1 MNAIAILALTL
12 SLAAAS
18 PQEPEI
24 GRISEDQVEK
34 ELEQIKSIQH
44 EVMVEPET
52 SAEPQRNSVEPVYD
66 AVEQQAAFP
75 GGQAALMRWIS
86 ANLIYPVAAQENG
99 VQGRV
104 IVRFVVEK
112 DGTVT
117 NPMVVRSVDPDLD
130 KEALR
135 LVKKMPRWQPGKLNG
150 VVVRSNFYL
159 PVTFKLQDK

>member
-1 MNAIAILALTL
+1 MNTIAIMALTL

-18 PQEPEI
+18 PQV
-24 GRISEDQVEK
+24 SETDPV
-34 ELEQIKSIQH
+34 EQIKSVECI
-44 EVMVEPET
+44 VRVEPET

-66 AVEQQAAFP
+66 AVEQQAVFP

-86 ANLIYPVAAQENG
+86 ENLIYPVAAQENG

-104 IVRFVVEK
+104 IVRFVIEK

-117 NPMVVRSVDPDLD
+117 NPVVVRSVDSDLD

-135 LVKKMPRWQPGKLNG
+135 LVKKMPKWQPGKLNG

>member
-18 PQEPEI
+18 PQV
-24 GRISEDQVEK
+24 SETDPV
-34 ELEQIKSIQH
+34 EQIKSVEGI
-44 EVMVEPET
+44 VRVEPET

-66 AVEQQAAFP
+66 AVEQQAVFP
-75 GGQAALMRWIS
+75 GGQAALMIWIS
-86 ANLIYPVAAQENG
+86 ENLIYPVAAQENG

-104 IVRFVVEK
+104 IVRFVIEK

-117 NPMVVRSVDPDLD
+117 NPVVVRSVDPDLD

-135 LVKKMPRWQPGKLNG
+135 LVKKMPKWQPGKLNG

>member
-18 PQEPEI
+18 PQV
-24 GRISEDQVEK
+24 SETDPV
-34 ELEQIKSIQH
+34 EQIKSVEGI
-44 EVMVEPET
+44 VRVEPET

-66 AVEQQAAFP
+66 AVEQQAVFP

-86 ANLIYPVAAQENG
+86 ENLIYPVAAQENG

-104 IVRFVVEK
+104 IVRFVIEK

-117 NPMVVRSVDPDLD
+117 NPVVVRSVDSDLD

-135 LVKKMPRWQPGKLNG
+135 LVKKMPKWQPGKLNG

>member
-1 MNAIAILALTL
+1 MALTL

-18 PQEPEI
+18 PQV
-24 GRISEDQVEK
+24 SETDPV
-34 ELEQIKSIQH
+34 EQIKSVECI
-44 EVMVEPET
+44 VRVEPET

-66 AVEQQAAFP
+66 AVEQQAVFP

-86 ANLIYPVAAQENG
+86 ENLIYPVAAQENG

-104 IVRFVVEK
+104 IVRFVIEK

-117 NPMVVRSVDPDLD
+117 NPVVVRSVDSDLD

-135 LVKKMPRWQPGKLNG
+135 LVKKMPKWQPGKLNG